1 MLVLCAYLKS
11 IAHHA
16 CRAFLKQKGINLKKM
31 ATTRNLQIDFHL
43 EEFIDTTVPLISSSY
58 KQTIPILAQKT
69 LTEWTYYPAFMKSRS
84 RFS

>member
-1 MLVLCAYLKS
+1 
-11 IAHHA
+11 
-16 CRAFLKQKGINLKKM
+16 M

-58 KQTIPILAQKT
+58 KQSIYILAQKT

-84 RFS
+84 RFSGSLALIKKIYNLFKLSAVYIPEQT

>member
-16 CRAFLKQKGINLKKM
+16 CRAFLKQKGINFKKW
-31 ATTRNLQIDFHL
+31 LQIDFHL